1 MHIHTC
7 KVYSCTY
14 IQKPET
20 NTMIIV
26 YKITKLICIYIHVKY
41 IHVHIY
47 KKKNEESTEG
57 RDLASSIN
65 QLPWVLACALL
76 LATKR
81 SLRTFSPPSAS
92 KVLSWCCQ

>member
-20 NTMIIV
+20 ITMIIV

-81 SLRTFSPPSAS
+81 S
-92 KVLSWCCQ
+92 KVLRWCCQ

>member
-14 IQKPET
+14 VQKTET
-20 NTMIIV
+20 ITMIIV
-26 YKITKLICIYIHVKY
+26 YKITILICIYIHVKY

-47 KKKNEESTEG
+47 KKKYEESTEG

-65 QLPWVLACALL
+65 QLPWVFGLC
-76 LATKR
+76 
-81 SLRTFSPPSAS
+81 SIIGN
-92 KVLSWCCQ
+92 